1 MQSLKELRETIDTVS
16 TMGMVVQAMQEIS
29 VMKMQKERKGVIQT
43 RSFLDQLTAVFY
55 DVKMSYKNKILG
67 ILSKKNKGTDDF
79 SSFVK
84 NGKSVSVLLSSNGKL
99 QGDIISKVFKFF
111 IESIKDKNDD
121 IIIVGKVG
129 KELYG
134 KSGNKKEPQYFEIPD
149 SDVKIEDLKELV
161 LALVNY
167 QKIDVYYGKFES
179 IVTQTAIV
187 SNVSGYKTEDKVQDL
202 LFKDM
207 KETAAKS
214 KDEKNP
220 HEYRHF
226 LFEPSLNEILQ
237 FFETQVFAS
246 LFKQTVS
253 EAQLARHGSRI
264 RSMGEAVSHIETEK
278 KTLST
283 KERRTKQM
291 FSNKKQIERLSG
303 VMLWA

>member
-1 MQSLKELRETIDTVS
+1 MQSLKELRETIETVS

-29 VMKMQKERKGVIQT
+29 VMKMQKERKGVLQT
-43 RSFLDQLTAVFY
+43 RSFLEQLTEIFY
-55 DVKMSYKNKILG
+55 DVKISYGNKIAHFLKRKNKNTEEL
-67 ILSKKNKGTDDF
+67 

-99 QGDIISKVFKFF
+99 QGDIISKVYKFF
-111 IESIKDKNDD
+111 IEAVKSNNDD

-134 KSGNKKEPQYFEIPD
+134 NSGIKKQAQYFEIPD

-179 IVTQTAIV
+179 IVTQTPIV
-187 SNVSGYKTEDKVQDL
+187 SNVSGYKTEDDPQNIL
-202 LFKDM
+202 Y
-207 KETAAKS
+207 KEINKPDKGKKTDPDSDTMRK
-214 KDEKNP
+214 
-220 HEYRHF
+220 F
-226 LFEPSLNEILQ
+226 LFEPSIGEILQ

-253 EAQLARHGSRI
+253 EAQLARYGSRI
-264 RSMGEAVSHIETEK
+264 RSMGEAIGHIENEK
-278 KTLST
+278 KSLTN

-291 FSNKKQIERLSG
+291 LGNKKQIERLSG
-303 VMLWA
+303 ILLWS

>member
-1 MQSLKELRETIDTVS
+1 MQSLKELRENIDTVS
-16 TMGMVVQAMQEIS
+16 AMGMVVQAMQEIS
-29 VMKMQKERKGVIQT
+29 VMKMQKERKGVEQT
-43 RSFLDQLTAVFY
+43 RYFLAQLSSIFY
-55 DVKMSYKNKILG
+55 DVKMSYKNRILR
-67 ILSKKNKGTDDF
+67 ILSRKNKGTDEF

-99 QGDIISKVFKFF
+99 QGDIISKVFKHF
-111 IESIKDKNDD
+111 IEGVKDKNDD

-129 KELYG
+129 KEMYG
-134 KSGNKKEPQYFEIPD
+134 NSGIKKQATFFEIPD

-187 SNVSGYKTEDKVQDL
+187 SNVSGYKTEDNVENL
-202 LFKDM
+202 LYKDV
-207 KETAAKS
+207 KEFENKT
-214 KDEKNP
+214 KDGKNP
-220 HEYRHF
+220 DEYRHF
-226 LFEPSLNEILQ
+226 LFEPSLEEILQ

-253 EAQLARHGSRI
+253 EAQLARYGSRI
-264 RSMGEAVSHIETEK
+264 RSMSEAVSHIETERK
-278 KTLST
+278 SLFA

-291 FSNKKQIERLSG
+291 IGNKKQIERLSG
-303 VMLWA
+303 ILLWS